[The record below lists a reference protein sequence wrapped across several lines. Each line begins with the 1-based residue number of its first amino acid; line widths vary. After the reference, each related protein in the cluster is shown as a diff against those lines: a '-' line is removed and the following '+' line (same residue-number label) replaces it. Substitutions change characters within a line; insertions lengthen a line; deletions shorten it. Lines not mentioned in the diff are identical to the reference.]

1 MTRILNFGSCN
12 IDYVYA
18 LDHIVAPG
26 ETEAS
31 SELRVFSGGK
41 GLNQSIAAARAGS
54 TVFHAG
60 QVGSDGAMLL
70 DVMSESGVDVS
81 NVRTVDGRSGHAI
94 IQVTGDGENSIFLYS
109 GANRTLD
116 EAFIDKVLSGFG
128 ADDILILQNEINA
141 VGKII
146 EKAYAKGMRIMLTP
160 SPINEYVLNLDL
172 SMISCLLMNETE
184 AKALSG
190 AEDAEAG
197 IDLLCS
203 RYPHL
208 RVALTMGKSGC
219 LYRSGT
225 ERYYHP
231 IFKVD
236 AVDTTAAGDTFAGY
250 FIAAVADGV
259 PPETAIKRASAA
271 AALAV
276 SRKGAAP
283 SIPTC
288 DEVDRALLTLSLS
301 KNTQDD
307 KRRTKIILGYLNE
320 NLSDA
325 TLSELADTL
334 GYSETYTGTMVKRL
348 LGKPFSVLLE
358 DKRCERAAQLLT
370 ETELPIEEIIYR
382 VGYTNESFFRKL
394 FRSRYQKSPLEY
406 RKKGVK

>member
-18 LDHIVAPG
+18 LDHIAAPG

-31 SELRVFSGGK
+31 SELQVFSGGK

-70 DVMSESGVDVS
+70 DIMSESGVDVS
-81 NVRTVDGRSGHAI
+81 NVRTVNERSGHAI
-94 IQVTGDGENSIFLYS
+94 IQVTGDGENSVFLYS
-109 GANRTLD
+109 GANKTLD

-141 VGKII
+141 VEKII
-146 EKAYAKGMRIMLTP
+146 KKAHGKGMPIMLTP
-160 SPINEYVLNLDL
+160 SPINEAVLSLDL
-172 SMISCLLMNETE
+172 SAISYLLLNETE

-190 AEDAEAG
+190 ADDAETG
-197 IDLLCS
+197 VDLLCE
-203 RYPHL
+203 RYPQL
-208 RVALTMGKSGC
+208 RIVLTMGKSGC
-219 LYRSGT
+219 LYRSAT
-225 ERYYHP
+225 ERCYHP
-231 IFKVD
+231 IFKVN

-250 FIAAVADGV
+250 FIAATANGI
-259 PPETAIKRASAA
+259 PPESAIKRASAA

-283 SIPTC
+283 SIPTR

-307 KRRTKIILGYLNE
+307 RRRTRTILRYLSE

-325 TLSELADTL
+325 SLSELADTL

-358 DKRCERAAQLLT
+358 DKRCERAAELLT
-370 ETELPIEEIIYR
+370 GTDLPIEEIIYR
-382 VGYTNESFFRKL
+382 VGYANESFFRRL
-394 FRSRYQKSPLEY
+394 FRERYQKSPLEF